1 MNLSVAQDTA
11 RHIGFDLG
19 YKHDYSELKR
29 MSVKAAAQ
37 LLATQR
43 YTDPCYQREFTT
55 AYRRGCRRA
64 RAARRY
70 VGSVQ
75 IGTRESEASR

>member
-1 MNLSVAQDTA
+1 MSLSIAEDTA
-11 RHIGFDLG
+11 RHAGFELG
-19 YKHDYSELKR
+19 YKHDYSEFKR

-43 YTDPCYQREFTT
+43 YTDPCYQREFST

-70 VGSVQ
+70 VVSVQ
-75 IGTRESEASR
+75 VGT